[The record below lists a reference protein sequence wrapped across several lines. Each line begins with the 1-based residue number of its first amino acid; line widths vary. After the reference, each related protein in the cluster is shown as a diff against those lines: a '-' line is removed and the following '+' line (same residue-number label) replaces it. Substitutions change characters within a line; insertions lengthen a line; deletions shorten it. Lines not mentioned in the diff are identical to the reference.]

1 MKYQTNVLYN
11 EQSLVSKVMSKVV
24 PKKPARDDG
33 VAALSGKLG
42 KTVQRLRKA
51 YNLSLSELSEQSG
64 VAKSIISAIEK
75 NETNPTLSTIWRI
88 SQALDT
94 TIDEVLGSDG
104 DEPFIEQQ
112 QRAATPILTSQDGK
126 CTLAITG
133 WLRTVSWV
141 QWYDF
146 RAEPGGVLEA
156 DGHQRGSVENLTV
169 HEGELEVEVAGEV
182 RVVAAGE
189 TIRYRCDREHI
200 IRNRGDVPAH
210 ATMVNLM
217 QAALMGA

>member
-1 MKYQTNVLYN
+1 
-11 EQSLVSKVMSKVV
+11 MSKRSV
-24 PKKPARDDG
+24 RDDG
-33 VAALSGKLG
+33 AGAAALSGNLG

-94 TIDEVLGSDG
+94 TINEVLSAEG
-104 DEPFIEQQ
+104 DEPFIELQP
-112 QRAATPILTSQDGK
+112 RAATPILTSEDGK

-133 WLRTVSWV
+133 WLRTVGWV

-146 RAEPGGVLEA
+146 RAKPGGVLEA
-156 DGHQRGSVENLTV
+156 DGHQRGSVECLTV
-169 HEGELEVEVAGEV
+169 HEGALEVEVAGEV
-182 RVVAAGE
+182 RNVGTGE

-200 IRNRGDVPAH
+200 IRNKADVPAH
-210 ATMVNLM
+210 ATMVCLM
-217 QAALMGA
+217 QAALMET